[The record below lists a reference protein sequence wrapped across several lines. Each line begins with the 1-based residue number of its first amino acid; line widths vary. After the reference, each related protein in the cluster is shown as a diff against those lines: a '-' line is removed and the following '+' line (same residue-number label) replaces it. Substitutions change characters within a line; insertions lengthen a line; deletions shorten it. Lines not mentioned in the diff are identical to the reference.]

1 MHQELRKT
9 KMQIKECLLLLW
21 LPHISRIRNTSPPM
35 EWRKQENTWTL
46 VFSSFFSL
54 YLTTSQQN
62 NPLFLRRDFSL
73 SLSILS
79 SHYCFVYIHRTE
91 RNEADVVGGYCF
103 SIPSLQHLAHFPIW
117 VGPDHPLSPDI
128 DGFSGPW
135 VALAPRRRDP
145 NHLPITTLPLPPLQI
160 QLGAMP
166 PAFWLPLRY
175 YMFEVVRW
183 RR

>member
-1 MHQELRKT
+1 MSPPSLAPAYLADQKHLTSHGMEEARKY
-9 KMQIKECLLLLW
+9 LDSRLFLFFLS
-21 LPHISRIRNTSPPM
+21 LPHHLST
-35 EWRKQENTWTL
+35 KQPSVLEEG
-46 VFSSFFSL
+46 
-54 YLTTSQQN
+54 
-62 NPLFLRRDFSL
+62 FLSL
-73 SLSILS
+73 SLSLFFLPAK